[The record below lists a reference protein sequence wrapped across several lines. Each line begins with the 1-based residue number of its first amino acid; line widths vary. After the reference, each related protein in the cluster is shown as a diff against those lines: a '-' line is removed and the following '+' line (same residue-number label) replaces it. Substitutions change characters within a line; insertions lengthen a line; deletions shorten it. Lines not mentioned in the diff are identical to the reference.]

1 MMSRASQ
8 PGFSLLDG
16 DYVSYSSTSITTD
29 GSMFLITS
37 QPLPAFIKHE
47 ATVLMS
53 RPGFAAPS
61 HQLPA
66 DVDVVISELQA
77 AVVVDQT

>member
-1 MMSRASQ
+1 
-8 PGFSLLDG
+8 
-16 DYVSYSSTSITTD
+16 
-29 GSMFLITS
+29 MFLITS
-37 QPLPAFIKHE
+37 QPLQAFIKHE